1 RPDRPAARLARL
13 RRPHG
18 APRRAARRDDGR
30 RAARVLRARRA
41 RLPRL
46 PHRRP
51 SPHGGGRARG
61 ASRARRHRVPGAR
74 CRRPV
79 ALPGVLV
86 PQGAGEQAPADDG
99 QRQPALMA
107 AETADVVVI
116 GTGFGGAIP
125 GYYLAA
131 AGARVVMLERGPR
144 LATEDFTHNLQ
155 LGTFTRIVDDIRGD
169 GVDVIA
175 GNCVGGSSV
184 IYFAASLR
192 APSFVFERTGTLGRR
207 LWPASISRRALNPWY
222 RRVERTLPVSQQSWD

>member
-1 RPDRPAARLARL
+1 VRGRERDRPRPERPALRVPRLRAADDPARADPGRHRPRPARL
-13 RRPHG
+13 
-18 APRRAARRDDGR
+18 
-30 RAARVLRARRA
+30 LRARRH

-46 PHRRP
+46 PHGRLPPYHGRPRRRP
-51 SPHGGGRARG
+51 SGPGGHRLPAARG
-61 ASRARRHRVPGAR
+61 RRQVALSGLLVPPGAR
-74 CRRPV
+74 
-79 ALPGVLV
+79 A
-86 PQGAGEQAPADDG
+86 GASAHHGARE
-99 QRQPALMA
+99 PALMA
-107 AETADVVVI
+107 AVETTDVVVI

-207 LWPASISRRALNPWY
+207 LWPPSISRPALD
-222 RRVERTLPVSQQSWD
+222 R